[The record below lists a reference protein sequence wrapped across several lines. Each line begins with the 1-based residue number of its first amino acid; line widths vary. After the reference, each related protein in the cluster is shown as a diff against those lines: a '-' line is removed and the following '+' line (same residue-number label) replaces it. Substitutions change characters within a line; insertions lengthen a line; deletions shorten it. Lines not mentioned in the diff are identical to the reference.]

1 SRHFGRASR
10 RLTETVVPILLVLA
24 SSALIRTWNLSQ
36 NGFGRRYYAAGVRT
50 MSESWHNFLYNSFD
64 PAGFLS
70 LDKPP
75 VAIWLQVAA
84 AKLFGFAGVYIL
96 LPQVLAGVISVLLL
110 YVTVQRAFG
119 RAAAMWAALALA
131 LTPISVAVDRSNN
144 TESSLI
150 AVLLLATGLALRA

>member
-1 SRHFGRASR
+1 MSIRKWRDLGWPERPHVGAAIP
-10 RLTETVVPILLVLA
+10 LLLVLA
-24 SSALIRTWNLSQ
+24 AAASIRTWNLSQ
-36 NGFGRRYYAAGVRT
+36 NGFGRRYYAAGVRS

-110 YVTVQRAFG
+110 YVTVQRAF
-119 RAAAMWAALALA
+119 
-131 LTPISVAVDRSNN
+131 
-144 TESSLI
+144 
-150 AVLLLATGLALRA
+150 